1 MSGYEGIKY
10 VLDLEACLDYAGAG
24 QNRKAALFEAAE
36 TNRIAVTADVFRQ
49 LKALD
54 GNLAKEFKNSA
65 IEIIECDEKVFQ
77 ATENLALLLAV
88 TAAKLDS
95 AATEKLQLL
104 AVVTCAQNGSLPK
117 CVLVTGDPGAHRS
130 SMKVLCEALKITA
143 LSVEAAF

>member
-1 MSGYEGIKY
+1 M
-10 VLDLEACLDYAGAG
+10 LDLEACLDYAGAG